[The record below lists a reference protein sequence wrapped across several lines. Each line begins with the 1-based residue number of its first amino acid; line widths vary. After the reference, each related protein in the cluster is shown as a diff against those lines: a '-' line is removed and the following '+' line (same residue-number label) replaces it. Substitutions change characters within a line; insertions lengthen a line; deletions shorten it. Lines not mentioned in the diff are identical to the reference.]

1 MKKPN
6 TNLPQDLESIKRS
19 IAKAGGLFYQYRPC
33 RRNAETIYDIENIR
47 HGVVYAQTPLNMN
60 DPFDSMIGF
69 SAEKVYSECIS
80 MLVDALKTDEVTKA
94 LVVALL
100 QHRAFGKMA
109 ELIVCIKEIKQY
121 LIQKRTTMH
130 QTTTMLEAFVKINSK
145 ILYSKAPKKLRSMFL
160 ENTFYALMILIS
172 KLDDV
177 DITEDSIMA
186 LLKMDEILDELHE
199 AAVNLRDTKYVDELR
214 KFLSQITVTCFSTS
228 GWDNQLMWSHYA
240 NSYSGICVEYDFT
253 KIDDF
258 IGFIYPVKY
267 TKERPTLSLQDVG
280 VGGFS
285 LESDDKI
292 VSCDVNIMNIISY
305 MLCKNTCWDYEQEW
319 RIINIG
325 KENTPIFINLPYIK
339 SITFGP
345 KTDGLCKK
353 LLMEVCKENGIC
365 CFDLI
370 LNAENYNLER
380 QEIDLS
386 VINDDIDEE
395 TAYIQLLSKQIIKTS
410 ENMNAHIAL
419 VNDSI
424 KNEVFDFDSF
434 SSSLDE
440 VLDLLSN
447 VYFMKK
453 SINRAGTIV
462 GDELTQFAIPSGII
476 TTINSADASVITF
489 SLLTDTLEKSILG
502 LSFSEKIKYN
512 EYRTAQTQ
520 IRNIREVIEKI
531 NSYEW
536 KSEFIKNPKNKEEVI
551 AHYDLLIDEDNDPV
565 HDHESLRTYMDKW
578 DGQKFIDE
586 MDLSSDKNILEIG
599 VGTGRLALKTAPKC
613 AWYTGVDIS
622 GKTIE
627 KAKINLA
634 DNKNVTLLCEDFLNV
649 HFDSTK
655 FDVIYSSLTFMHISD
670 KLAAINK
677 VAELLTD
684 DGIFVLSIEK
694 DQKETIDY
702 GTREITIYPDNPDN
716 IQTYA
721 AAAGMS
727 IQSIFETEF
736 ANILVLKKTS
746 STNAKQT
753 D

>member
-1 MKKPN
+1 MKKTN
-6 TNLPQDLESIKRS
+6 TDLPQDLESIKRS
-19 IAKAGGLFYQYRPC
+19 ITKAGGLFYQYRPC

-130 QTTTMLEAFVKINSK
+130 QTMTMLESFVKINSK

-177 DITEDSIMA
+177 DITEDNIMA

-199 AAVNLRDTKYVDELR
+199 AAINLRDTKYVDELR

-285 LESDDKI
+285 LKGDDKI
-292 VSCDVNIMNIISY
+292 VPCDVDIMNIISY

-365 CFDLI
+365 CYDLM
-370 LNAENYNLER
+370 LNAENYKIER
-380 QEIDLS
+380 REIDLN
-386 VINDDIDEE
+386 VINNDMDEE
-395 TAYIQLLSKQIIKTS
+395 TTYIQLLSKQIIKTS
-410 ENMNAHIAL
+410 ENMNVHIAL

-424 KNEVFDFDSF
+424 KNEMFDFDAF

-453 SINRAGTIV
+453 SINRAGTIA
-462 GDELTQFAIPSGII
+462 GNELTTFAIPSGII
-476 TTINSADASVITF
+476 TTINSADASVIAF
-489 SLLTDTLEKSILG
+489 SLLMDTLEKSVIG
-502 LSFSEKIKYN
+502 LSFSGKIKYP
-512 EYRTAQTQ
+512 EYRIAQTK

-536 KSEFIKNPKNKEEVI
+536 KPEFIENTKNQEDVI
-551 AHYDLLIDEDNDPV
+551 THYDLLIDEGHDPV
-565 HDHESLRTYMDKW
+565 HDDEPLKTHMDKW
-578 DGQKFIDE
+578 DGQKFIDA
-586 MDLSSDKNILEIG
+586 MNLNSDKNVLEIG

-622 GKTIE
+622 AKTIE
-627 KAKINLA
+627 KAKINLV
-634 DNKNVTLLCEDFLNV
+634 DNKNVTLLCEDFLAVN
-649 HFDSTK
+649 FESER
-655 FDVIYSSLTFMHISD
+655 FDVIYSSLTFMHISN
-670 KLAAINK
+670 KLSAINK

-702 GTREITIYPDNPDN
+702 GDREIAIYPDTPEN

-721 AAAGMS
+721 SATGMS
-727 IQSIFETEF
+727 VQSMFETEF
-736 ANILVLKKTS
+736 AYILVLEKDPLPNVK
-746 STNAKQT
+746 A
-753 D
+753 DC